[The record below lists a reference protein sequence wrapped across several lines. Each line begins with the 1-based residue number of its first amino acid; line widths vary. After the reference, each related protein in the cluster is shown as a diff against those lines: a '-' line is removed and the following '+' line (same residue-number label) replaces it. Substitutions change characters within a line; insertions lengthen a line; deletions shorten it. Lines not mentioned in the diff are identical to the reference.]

1 MNAKYHVPHS
11 ALRKVLGIAEELPA
25 LKSKKDPV
33 IAAVAGFALGGIGLG
48 LYLQSW
54 LDFLL
59 PGLILIGLVIVST
72 FTAGLPLLFVPVVWA
87 IYGFRR
93 CRASNAKLERRGGE
107 EILEAEIV
115 TTKLPTIQIP
125 ALPQASLETRFRQI
139 DDLFQKGFL
148 TPAEREER
156 RRQILGEL

>member
-1 MNAKYHVPHS
+1 MNAKYHIPHS
-11 ALRKVLGIAEELPA
+11 AFRKVLGIAEELPA

-54 LDFLL
+54 LDFLM
-59 PGLILIGLVIVST
+59 PGLILISLVIVST

-87 IYGFRR
+87 IYGYRR
-93 CRASNAKLERRGGE
+93 VKASNAKLAHRGGG
-107 EILEAEIV
+107 EILEAEIIV
-115 TTKLPTIQIP
+115 TQPPPIQIP
-125 ALPQASLETRFRQI
+125 TRTAATLETRFAQI

-148 TPAEREER
+148 TPAEREEK